1 MKHAVFQLP
10 VSFLRQV
17 YTVLFALLTPALL
30 FRLYLRARNNQNYFH
45 RWPERLGIY
54 HGDAPAERMIWIHAV
69 SVGESMAAVPLIQAL
84 SEKFDGIGILV
95 TTTTPT
101 GAETIDRMLGGI
113 VSHVYFPYDLP
124 FALRRFFDRFKPL
137 LFVILETEL
146 WPNTIAFCK
155 TRAIP
160 IVLANARLSERS
172 LKSYRRISGLSRQ
185 IVRSINFIAAQTT
198 QDQERFIALGADPTG
213 VDVIGSLK
221 FDLDLPA
228 SLHERAEVL
237 RRELGVNRPILMA
250 ASTRVGEERIV
261 LQALVE
267 IKTNMT
273 GILLVLAPRH
283 PERFDEVAELCREFR
298 LTIVRRSQRIL
309 CAPDVDVYIVD
320 TMGDLPQFYA
330 AADVAFVG
338 GSLLPFGG
346 HNVLEPASL
355 GTPVLVGPHTYNF
368 SEICRLLESA
378 GALRVV
384 GDGASFA
391 QTALEWLTDSN
402 ERDRVGNTGSEIVRQ
417 HRGATQ
423 RTVEIIHKILRDA

>member
-1 MKHAVFQLP
+1 MSAN
-10 VSFLRQV
+10 FLRHV

-30 FRLYLRARNNQNYFH
+30 FRLYLRARKNRHYLH

-54 HGDAPAERMIWIHAV
+54 HGDVPAERLIWIHAV

-84 SEKFDGIGILV
+84 SETFDGIGILV

-101 GAETIDRMLGGI
+101 GAETIDRMLGSA

-146 WPNTIAFCK
+146 WPNTIAFCR
-155 TRAIP
+155 TRSIP

-172 LKSYRRISGLSRQ
+172 LKSYLRIHALSRQ
-185 IVRSINFIAAQTT
+185 LVQSIDFIAAQTT
-198 QDQERFIALGADPTG
+198 QDQDRFISLGAKPTG

-221 FDLDLPA
+221 FDLDMPA
-228 SLHERAEVL
+228 SLHEQAEVL
-237 RRELGVNRPILMA
+237 RRELGVSRPILMA
-250 ASTRVGEERIV
+250 GSTRAGEERIV
-261 LQALVE
+261 LRAFVD
-267 IKTNMT
+267 IKADMT

-283 PERFDEVAELCREFR
+283 PERFDEVAELCGEFQLR
-298 LTIVRRSQRIL
+298 IVRRSERII
-309 CAPDVDVYIVD
+309 CAPDVDVYLVD

-368 SEICRLLESA
+368 SEICRLLERG

-384 GDGASFA
+384 ANGASFA
-391 QTALEWLTDSN
+391 RTALEWLTDSN
-402 ERDRVGNTGSEIVRQ
+402 ERDRVGTTASGIVRQ

-423 RTVEIIHKILRDA
+423 RTVEIIHKFIGGA